1 MVKSNMKGNNSFIL
15 VSIVI
20 GIILQIIPMPSPI
33 DLYRPDWLL
42 LILIYWSM
50 ALPNRVSVGIAAVA
64 GLTLDI
70 LYGTALGV
78 HSFALAIPIYLV
90 SANYQ
95 RLRNYSM
102 LQQAVMILLL
112 STLFHVVVYWLQYLI
127 TGIEFNWIF
136 LRPAVSSIIFWPWL
150 FWLLRKFRRNLRVT

>member
-1 MVKSNMKGNNSFIL
+1 MQTNKSFIL
-15 VSIVI
+15 ISILI
-20 GIILQIIPMPSPI
+20 GIILQIIPMPPPI

-42 LILIYWSM
+42 LILLYWSM
-50 ALPNRVSVGIAAVA
+50 ALPNRVSVGVAAIA
-64 GLTLDI
+64 GMILDI

-78 HSFALAIPIYLV
+78 HSFALAIPVYLV

-102 LQQAVMILLL
+102 IQQAIMVLVL
-112 STLFHVVVYWLQYLI
+112 SIMFHLTVFWLQYWI
-127 TGIEFNWIF
+127 TGIEFSWIF
-136 LRPAVSSIIFWPWL
+136 IWPAFGSAIFWPWL

>member
-1 MVKSNMKGNNSFIL
+1 MKTNKSFIFI
-15 VSIVI
+15 SII
-20 GIILQIIPMPSPI
+20 MGIILQIIPMPPPI

-42 LILIYWSM
+42 LILLYWAM
-50 ALPNRVSVGIAAVA
+50 ALPNRVNVGIAGIA
-64 GLTLDI
+64 GLILDI

-78 HSFALAIPIYLV
+78 HSFALAVPVYLI

-102 LQQAVMILLL
+102 LQQAVMILMLAVL
-112 STLFHVVVYWLQYLI
+112 YRLIVYWLQYWI
-127 TGIEFNWIF
+127 TGIEFNWTYMW
-136 LRPAVSSIIFWPWL
+136 PAFSSVIFWPWL

>member
-1 MVKSNMKGNNSFIL
+1 MKGNNSFIL
-15 VSIVI
+15 VSLVI
-20 GIILQIIPMPSPI
+20 GVILQIIPMPSPI

-42 LILIYWSM
+42 LILIYWAM
-50 ALPNRVSVGIAAVA
+50 ALPNRVSVGIA
-64 GLTLDI
+64 GLSGLILDI

-90 SANYQ
+90 SAHYQ

-102 LQQAVMILLL
+102 VQQIVMILLL
-112 STLFHVVVYWLQYLI
+112 SSLFHVVVYWLQYLI

-136 LRPAVSSIIFWPWL
+136 LRPALSTIIFWPWL

>member
-1 MVKSNMKGNNSFIL
+1 MNGNKSFIL
-15 VSIVI
+15 VSIII
-20 GIILQIIPMPSPI
+20 GIILQIIPMPPPI

-42 LILIYWSM
+42 LILVYWSM
-50 ALPNRVSVGIAAVA
+50 ALPNRVSVGSAAIA
-64 GLTLDI
+64 GLILDI

-102 LQQAVMILLL
+102 IQQAVMILVLCLL
-112 STLFHVVVYWLQYLI
+112 YHITVYWLQYWL
-127 TGIEFNWIF
+127 TGIEFSWIF
-136 LRPAVSSIIFWPWL
+136 LRPAITSILLWPWL

>member
-1 MVKSNMKGNNSFIL
+1 MKGNKSFIS

-20 GIILQIIPMPSPI
+20 GLILQIIPMPPPV

-42 LILIYWSM
+42 LILIYWAM
-50 ALPNRVSVGIAAVA
+50 ALPNRVSVGIA
-64 GLTLDI
+64 GLSGLVLDL
-70 LYGTALGV
+70 LYGTVLGV

-95 RLRNYSM
+95 RFRNYSV
-102 LQQAVMILLL
+102 LQQAMMILVL
-112 STLFHVVVYWLQYLI
+112 STMYHLLVYWLQFWI

-136 LRPAVSSIIFWPWL
+136 LWPALSSILFWPWL

>member
-1 MVKSNMKGNNSFIL
+1 MRANKSFIFI
-15 VSIVI
+15 SIVM
-20 GIILQIIPMPSPI
+20 GVILQIIPMPPPM

-42 LILIYWSM
+42 LILLYWAM
-50 ALPNRVSVGIAAVA
+50 ALPNRVNVGVAGIA
-64 GLTLDI
+64 GLILDI

-78 HSFALAIPIYLV
+78 HSFALAVPVYLM

-102 LQQAVMILLL
+102 LQQAVMVLVL
-112 STLFHVVVYWLQYLI
+112 SALYHLIVYWLVYLI
-127 TGIEFNWIF
+127 TGIEFSWVFMWPCLASMI
-136 LRPAVSSIIFWPWL
+136 LWPWL

>member
-1 MVKSNMKGNNSFIL
+1 MGSNRSFIFI
-15 VSIVI
+15 SIII
-20 GIILQIIPMPSPI
+20 GIVLQIIPMPPPM

-42 LILIYWSM
+42 LILLYWAM
-50 ALPNRVSVGIAAVA
+50 ALPNRVNVGVA
-64 GLTLDI
+64 GFAGLILDL

-78 HSFALAIPIYLV
+78 HSFALAVAVYLM

-102 LQQAVMILLL
+102 LQQAVMIFVL
-112 STLFHVVVYWLQYLI
+112 SVLYHLIVYWLVYLI
-127 TGIEFNWIF
+127 TGIEFNWVF
-136 LRPAVSSIIFWPWL
+136 MWPSLASMIIWPWL

>member
-1 MVKSNMKGNNSFIL
+1 M
-15 VSIVI
+15 
-20 GIILQIIPMPSPI
+20 
-33 DLYRPDWLL
+33 
-42 LILIYWSM
+42 
-50 ALPNRVSVGIAAVA
+50 PNRVSVGSAAIA
-64 GLTLDI
+64 GLILDI

-102 LQQAVMILLL
+102 IQQAVMILVLCLL
-112 STLFHVVVYWLQYLI
+112 YHITVYWLQYWL
-127 TGIEFNWIF
+127 TGIEFSWIF
-136 LRPAVSSIIFWPWL
+136 LRPAITSILLWPWL